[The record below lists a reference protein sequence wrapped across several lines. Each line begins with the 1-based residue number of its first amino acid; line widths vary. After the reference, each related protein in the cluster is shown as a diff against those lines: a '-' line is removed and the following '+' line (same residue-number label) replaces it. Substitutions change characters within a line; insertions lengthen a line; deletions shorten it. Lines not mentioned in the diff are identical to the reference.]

1 MVKNFCFKLLVGL
14 VIFMLTLSQVN
25 AGQPN
30 THIPLLKAT
39 VKGLLFYESGEG
51 FPPKKDRVYRT
62 VFNQSQTGFINW
74 ELNIIYP
81 KPGKRIEFPIH
92 YKYYDPQGNMLTEY
106 DINSSYIEA
115 NWTIAYS
122 T

>member
-1 MVKNFCFKLLVGL
+1 MVENFCFKLLVGL

-62 VFNQSQTGFINW
+62 VFNQSQTAFINW
-74 ELNIIYP
+74 ELNV
-81 KPGKRIEFPIH
+81 
-92 YKYYDPQGNMLTEY
+92 
-106 DINSSYIEA
+106 SYSNFLA
-115 NWTIAYS
+115 VS
-122 T
+122 L